1 MIIVPGAGVGLHG
14 DGGNNEVATFTD
26 DRTIQ
31 GEAEFTFDGST
42 LDLDGAL
49 VVDGSNISLDSTSTL
64 NIDNSNTSNGIG
76 IGTNS
81 SGTPISIGHST
92 SEVTIND
99 NLGVTGTT
107 QFSDDVT
114 IIGTTPLLTIGD
126 NADEDTGLIF
136 AGHDGS
142 SAVNYHMGFDA
153 GDNSFVIGTGTAIG
167 AGGTRMLAM
176 LNSNIV
182 LGHPAEV
189 APLDY
194 YQVLIRGDWTSGGS
208 YNRAATLS
216 VGSDLTGHSGDD
228 AFLAHA
234 LIGTGAGGSITTA
247 GNVDGTPGVI
257 ASLYLTEPD
266 ISTAHTVDNSA
277 TLYIE
282 AAASE
287 ATNDYALFVDSG
299 VSRFDG
305 QVLVGTSATGFN
317 TDYDD
322 LIVGSGSGNT
332 GMFIYSGN
340 TSVGALQFHDAANT
354 SLSGFVSYDHNINM
368 MYFGTQGLGRF
379 SMSGGNSP
387 IFRIGLGQTYDAM
400 LRFDGNEVDFHVG
413 LEDNTNRLV
422 IGTGTT
428 LGTNTA
434 MRISSTG
441 NTTFDGNVNLES
453 STDSNPI
460 LTLKNSN
467 ANANPAYFDIW
478 KLGGSPADDDYL
490 GIQRWIGKNTADE
503 DIVYATMFGTSLDV
517 TDSTEDGGITF
528 QAMREGTNRT
538 TLQVAWGGVYLYHT
552 GNIVAQTGSEG
563 LWIGDGGTEDQT
575 IVWNGNAQD
584 YYWGIDDTDDSF
596 RLGLGSTAGTNTVI
610 SISTAGITYF
620 TDTSGIYIKDDVPL
634 FFGTGADYKMEYEP
648 SNTRF
653 VLWTNDT
660 NGSDANEDLIR
671 IEDGQK
677 TIDANT
683 TWDDNA
689 FDIYDDAMLLA
700 SSISPT
706 ADAYN
711 FGKGVFKRGKDALI
725 EAGVLKRYEDDG
737 WIGYND
743 QRMAALLAGG
753 IYQTRQLV
761 DEMKEEINKLRK
773 QVTALGG

>member
-31 GEAEFTFDGST
+31 GEAELTFDGTT
-42 LDLDGAL
+42 LDVDGSL
-49 VVDGSNISLDSTSTL
+49 VVDGSNISLDSTSTV

-81 SGTPISIGHST
+81 SGTPISIGHTT
-92 SEVTIND
+92 SEVTVND
-99 NLGVTGTT
+99 NFTVTGTT
-107 QFSDDVT
+107 DINNVVA
-114 IIGTTPLLTIGD
+114 IGD
-126 NADEDTGLIF
+126 GGGTPASNIGLTVDHNSTSAYPRLLNVGNGASAIVVNSGGNVELLQVYPASTTVNASVTAAYVYTASFYEPRIDVSAT
-136 AGHDGS
+136 
-142 SAVNYHMGFDA
+142 SAV
-153 GDNSFVIGTGTAIG
+153 VTTASTVYIEG
-167 AGGTRMLAM
+167 
-176 LNSNIV
+176 
-182 LGHPAEV
+182 
-189 APLDY
+189 
-194 YQVLIRGDWTSGGS
+194 
-208 YNRAATLS
+208 AAT
-216 VGSDLTGHSGDD
+216 
-228 AFLAHA
+228 
-234 LIGTGAGGSITTA
+234 
-247 GNVDGTPGVI
+247 
-257 ASLYLTEPD
+257 
-266 ISTAHTVDNSA
+266 
-277 TLYIE
+277 
-282 AAASE
+282 E
-287 ATNDYALFVDSG
+287 ATNNYALFVDSG

-317 TDYDD
+317 TAYDD
-322 LIVGSGSGNT
+322 LIVGSGSGDT
-332 GMFIYSGN
+332 GMFIYSG
-340 TSVGALQFHDAANT
+340 SSDIGGLMFHDAANT
-354 SLSGFVSYDHNINM
+354 SLSGFVTYDHNVDY
-368 MYFGTQGLGRF
+368 MYFGTGGLGRI
-379 SMSGGNSP
+379 SMYGGTSP
-387 IFRIGLGQTYDAM
+387 VLRIGIGQTYDTM

-517 TDSTEDGGITF
+517 TDSTEDGGIVW

-563 LWIGDGGTEDQT
+563 LWIGDGGAEDQT
-575 IVWNGNAQD
+575 IVWNGSSQD
-584 YYWGIDDTDDSF
+584 YYWGVDNTDNSF
-596 RLGLGSTAGTNTVI
+596 RLGLGSTAGTDTVI

-620 TDTSGIYIKDDVPL
+620 TDTSGIYIKDDVPI

-660 NGSDANEDLIR
+660 NGSGANEDLIR

-706 ADAYN
+706 ANAYD
-711 FGKGVFKRGKDALI
+711 FGKGVFKRGREALI
-725 EAGVLKRYEDDG
+725 EVGILKEYDDG